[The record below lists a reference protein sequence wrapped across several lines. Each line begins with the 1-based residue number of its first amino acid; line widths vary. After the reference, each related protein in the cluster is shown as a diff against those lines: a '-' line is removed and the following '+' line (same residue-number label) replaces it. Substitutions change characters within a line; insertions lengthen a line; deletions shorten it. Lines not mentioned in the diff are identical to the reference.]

1 MSTAVASARIHAM
14 QVNDMATII
23 PFPVRRVE
31 QPNERLD
38 EIEVAIQLWEMVMAG
53 ERDSEAYRKLKYDFD
68 RRFPLARA
76 LVS

>member
-1 MSTAVASARIHAM
+1 
-14 QVNDMATII
+14 MATII

-31 QPNERLD
+31 QPNQRGDERLD

-68 RRFPLARA
+68 RRFPMASA
-76 LVS
+76 LVG